1 METKPAQHQPK
12 GRAVGKRDGLLHYLS
27 PRGPDFVR
35 VLSLRVCI
43 LPRNPVLTWQSD
55 DTGGPMS
62 RAGAGR
68 LAVLHGVVLVIID
81 KTSSASAS
89 SGVEVPVGPGP
100 ALHPTTQ
107 SQSAGRITCLAP
119 W

>member
-1 METKPAQHQPK
+1 
-12 GRAVGKRDGLLHYLS
+12 
-27 PRGPDFVR
+27 
-35 VLSLRVCI
+35 
-43 LPRNPVLTWQSD
+43 
-55 DTGGPMS
+55 MS

-68 LAVLHGVVLVIID
+68 LAVLHGIVLVIMD

-89 SGVEVPVGPGP
+89 SGVEVPAGPGA

-107 SQSAGRITCLAP
+107 SQSARRITCLAP

>member
-1 METKPAQHQPK
+1 
-12 GRAVGKRDGLLHYLS
+12 
-27 PRGPDFVR
+27 
-35 VLSLRVCI
+35 
-43 LPRNPVLTWQSD
+43 
-55 DTGGPMS
+55 MS

-68 LAVLHGVVLVIID
+68 LAVLHGVVLVIMD